1 MAEAVFSAVAESLEG
16 MATRCTSRGMSF
28 VLDEPPSLGG
38 KDEGM
43 NPLEAVLSA
52 LGACKCVVARAFA
65 KPNSIRLR
73 HVRVEV
79 DGVFDPDGFRGKNP
93 AAKVGL
99 SKIRTRY
106 HIDADNTPEE
116 IAAFVEFIEAHCPVH
131 DTLVN
136 PPQLSYEIA

>member
-65 KPNSIRLR
+65 KPNGIRLR

-79 DGVFDPDGFRGKNP
+79 DGVFDPDGFWGKNP

-99 SKIRTRY
+99 STISTRY

-116 IAAFVEFIEAHCPVH
+116 ITAFVEFIEAHCPVH

>member
-1 MAEAVFSAVAESLEG
+1 M
-16 MATRCTSRGMSF
+16 
-28 VLDEPPSLGG
+28 
-38 KDEGM
+38 
-43 NPLEAVLSA
+43 
-52 LGACKCVVARAFA
+52 
-65 KPNSIRLR
+65 
-73 HVRVEV
+73 RVEV

-99 SKIRTRY
+99 STISTRY

-116 IAAFVEFIEAHCPVH
+116 ITAFVEFIEAHCPVH